1 MQGIQSDRTVAGP
14 SRPHRQGHRRRIP
27 PLHDGCFLGPEFVYD
42 SEGQPQL
49 FTPNPT
55 SPEQVEAEAS
65 SESGFDAGDTPAPAH
80 SADPTHPS
88 STPSTPFKNID
99 RTSTHLQTVPRGRI
113 IWVDF
118 PPGDPANPLC
128 FTKRKKLAIV
138 GVAVYFTGITAYA
151 TSSYSIGIPSMC
163 AELGC
168 DRIQGAAGLALY
180 AWGFGVAPLVLAPL
194 SEEYGRKWSYIVAVV
209 VFTILHLMMTLW
221 VLPFFLDHVDFGND
235 RHS

>member
-1 MQGIQSDRTVAGP
+1 M
-14 SRPHRQGHRRRIP
+14 
-27 PLHDGCFLGPEFVYD
+27 GPEFIYD

-49 FTPNPT
+49 FTHGVTNMDQ
-55 SPEQVEAEAS
+55 EREEGEDDAEGDGGGDRDGRCAGGKGGARAGGDGKAGVRRDRTQTTGSDNTAVS
-65 SESGFDAGDTPAPAH
+65 SRPPDHAAGHGSNAH
-80 SADPTHPS
+80 SSPAAPVS
-88 STPSTPFKNID
+88 ASTKSTPFKKID
-99 RTSTHLQTVPRGRI
+99 RTPTHLQTTPAGRI

-128 FTKRKKLAIV
+128 FTKGKKLAIV

-168 DRIQGAAGLALY
+168 TRIQGAAGLSLY

-194 SEEYGRKWSYIVAVV
+194 SEEYGRKWSYIIAVV
-209 VFTILHLMMTLW
+209 VFTVLHLMMTL
-221 VLPFFLDHVDFGND
+221 
-235 RHS
+235 